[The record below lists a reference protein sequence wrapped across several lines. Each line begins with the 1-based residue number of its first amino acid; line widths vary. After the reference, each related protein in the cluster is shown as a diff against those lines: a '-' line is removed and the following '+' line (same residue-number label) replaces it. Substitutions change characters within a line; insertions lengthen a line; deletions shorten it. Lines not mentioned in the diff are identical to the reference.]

1 MPLILIASAI
11 VGCRSATPAAVA
23 PSIEAWSTL
32 GLSCGEPRADNVP
45 SGLFQWTCRSDH
57 RGIPLTLL
65 VDGDDHGVFMM
76 TAQVPGGTDP
86 RARRRGVRRSRR
98 GKLAPD
104 DGPGGGWSL
113 APCVGWRPIDDQPRG
128 REPEPGARHVM
139 GHVGGVSWPSSLR
152 QRSGSRPVTAVYRFV
167 Y

>member
-23 PSIEAWSTL
+23 PSIEAWSTF
-32 GLSCGEPRADNVP
+32 GLSCGERRADNVP

-86 RARRRGVRRSRR
+86 RAAGQVFDDLVGASLPLTTVRAEVGAWLRAWDGVRSTISLGDASLSLERDRSWVTLAVFPGPRHSVNDPVR
-98 GKLAPD
+98 GP
-104 DGPGGGWSL
+104 
-113 APCVGWRPIDDQPRG
+113 
-128 REPEPGARHVM
+128 
-139 GHVGGVSWPSSLR
+139 
-152 QRSGSRPVTAVYRFV
+152 
-167 Y
+167 